1 MGPGTVFL
9 CLWSVEGEEHLWKY
23 AARYM
28 RQSVVKVRGEKYVC
42 QSGYENTVSTTAANS
57 EQRKGG
63 GTCICLPVQVIIDSL
78 QCTLQILR
86 VKYLPVRFLQA

>member
-1 MGPGTVFL
+1 
-9 CLWSVEGEEHLWKY
+9 
-23 AARYM
+23 M

-63 GTCICLPVQVIIDSL
+63 GHASVYLYKLSLIACSAHCKYYVSSTYRYAFCRLKTLFQYPV
-78 QCTLQILR
+78 
-86 VKYLPVRFLQA
+86 